1 MAIFNKGETG
11 DTWVPILSED
21 GTIVWVKDDNSHN
34 PPAVRKIVGAKGD
47 KGDPFTFEDFT
58 PEQLE
63 ELRRGIAGDGSGV
76 VGPKG
81 DKGDPGPQGPVGP
94 QGPQGPQGNVGPQG
108 PQGEPFSIKKIYSS
122 IEEMKWDFTS
132 EELELGDM
140 VMINTDNVDD
150 EDNAKVFIKGAY
162 EFIFVVDLSGATGI
176 QGPKGDR
183 GPQGVQGIQGPQGEP
198 GVQGPKG
205 DRGEQGPKG
214 DRGPQG
220 EKGIQGPQG
229 EPGVGA
235 DLDELDNRYAPIDHT
250 HENMGGSETTTVIDS
265 NIPDGTSGLTNLSYK
280 FVLTEDIIIAPNETK
295 FLPLHIAKFGAFGNA
310 KFVNGVDTTEYTEYS
325 FPSGRYLVGFNC
337 LTSSPEAFEGILSLA
352 YNTFHKDSDTSTKVT
367 MVSYNG
373 PFALK
378 NSINI
383 LNSNETRKL
392 LKVINRDSKTLII
405 KKDSYLLIENFT
417 NVTTAHTHSEYVNSR
432 ILTAAEYEALTTE
445 EKNNGV
451 MYFVY

>member
-140 VMINTDNVDD
+140 VIINTDNVDD

-183 GPQGVQGIQGPQGEP
+183 GPQGVQGLQGPKGEP
-198 GVQGPKG
+198 GIQGPKG

-229 EPGVGA
+229 EKGEKGDPGVGA
-235 DLDELDNRYAPIDHT
+235 DLDELDNRYAPISHT
-250 HENMGGSETTTVIDS
+250 HPEYAEGNSEFPLTGSFCWYDSYRYVVPEDIVIPTGTTIDVELSSKPSDGGIGSRQTVTSTHYLSAGRTFINTSLPQLTDTTGSI
-265 NIPDGTSGLTNLSYK
+265 SGLTATILGTFTSTPVHSSAY
-280 FVLTEDIIIAPNETK
+280 I
-295 FLPLHIAKFGAFGNA
+295 
-310 KFVNGVDTTEYTEYS
+310 GVDRLNKALDL
-325 FPSGRYLVGFNC
+325 PSG
-337 LTSSPEAFEGILSLA
+337 
-352 YNTFHKDSDTSTKVT
+352 
-367 MVSYNG
+367 
-373 PFALK
+373 
-378 NSINI
+378 
-383 LNSNETRKL
+383 KL
-392 LKVINRDSKTLII
+392 LK
-405 KKDSYLLIENFT
+405 LLTIENQTGFD
-417 NVTTAHTHSEYVNSR
+417 VTLKKGGYIYIEKAKAEYSLSDHTHSEYAKGFDSQ
-432 ILTAAEYEALTTE
+432 ILSAAEYEALSSE